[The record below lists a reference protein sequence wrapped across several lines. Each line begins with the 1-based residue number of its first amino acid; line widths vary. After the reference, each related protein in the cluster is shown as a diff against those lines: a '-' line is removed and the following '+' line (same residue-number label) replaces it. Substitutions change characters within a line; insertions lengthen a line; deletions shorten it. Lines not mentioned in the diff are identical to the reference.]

1 MLSLSL
7 LCLFHLNM
15 HRIRQ
20 VFRDLKFPEDDLTL
34 DLVYSI
40 FADKTDR
47 ELEIEMIKP
56 RELMLGKTGVV

>member
-1 MLSLSL
+1 
-7 LCLFHLNM
+7 M